1 MSFFHIFLI
10 GFLDCNWLQSISE
23 LQKPPSRPF
32 LIKNWSKNTKVM
44 DFDLTWVRQG
54 SQSMVSLESKT
65 ITLVFFDQFSIKK
78 GLDGGF
84 WGSEIDWSQLQFE
97 NPTKNM
103 KKMWKNDIFW
113 TKNRC
118 LKYSPSLGRRCWRW
132 GRVRWSDSPKIV
144 SMDTK
149 LKCIGFKVSKNCF

>member
-1 MSFFHIFLI
+1 MNPKKGIHYWRLTVFASNETM
-10 GFLDCNWLQSISE
+10 DWLPCLTQV
-23 LQKPPSRPF
+23 R
-32 LIKNWSKNTKVM
+32 SK
-44 DFDLTWVRQG
+44 
-54 SQSMVSLESKT
+54 S

-97 NPTKNM
+97 NPIKNM
-103 KKMWKNDIFW
+103 KKMWKNYIFW
-113 TKNRC
+113 LKKRC
-118 LKYSPSLGRRCWRW
+118 LKYPPSLGRRCWRW
-132 GRVRWSDSPKIV
+132 GRVRWSDSPKII